1 MFNSSLQL
9 VVFHANSLPNANN
22 PKGEQEEK
30 LRKEAAKIEAKEK
43 HKAEQELDRWEKGKS
58 ALQNMMALIDTKV
71 VESGLIG
78 GSSHSSLLS
87 SPCWLVS
94 VFQGVQSLFL
104 DCEILIHVL

>member
-1 MFNSSLQL
+1 
-9 VVFHANSLPNANN
+9 
-22 PKGEQEEK
+22 
-30 LRKEAAKIEAKEK
+30 
-43 HKAEQELDRWEKGKS
+43 
-58 ALQNMMALIDTKV
+58 MALIDTKV